1 MHAIPILM
9 YTSFTID
16 NKSTDSNSTSINKFE
31 MDIRTLIDNG
41 YAPIR
46 LCDYHYHL
54 SQNDEANEKLFSV
67 IFVGGYE
74 NNYTLAFPLL
84 KKYNIQASVFV
95 AIDLVGVYEYP
106 EVPGFTP
113 HFGWKQ
119 AQEMIDSRLD
129 DYTDFVFLNRNGS
142 VYNESSLNRALK
154 RIIRDC
160 NTEEFEKSET
170 PPVLL
175 PNFSCHN
182 LRHTFTTRMVE
193 AGVNIKVIQD
203 ALGHSDIS
211 TTMNIYA
218 DATKELKKSEFKGL
232 DYVFR

>member
-106 EVPGFTP
+106 EVPGFTTS
-113 HFGWKQ
+113 FWMETG
-119 AQEMIDSRLD
+119 
-129 DYTDFVFLNRNGS
+129 TRN
-142 VYNESSLNRALK
+142 
-154 RIIRDC
+154 D
-160 NTEEFEKSET
+160 
-170 PPVLL
+170 
-175 PNFSCHN
+175 
-182 LRHTFTTRMVE
+182 
-193 AGVNIKVIQD
+193 
-203 ALGHSDIS
+203 
-211 TTMNIYA
+211 
-218 DATKELKKSEFKGL
+218 
-232 DYVFR
+232 